1 MIGFSLRYRRTIVA
15 AWAALLV
22 ASIAV
27 LGVRVLSK
35 APLVDNSVGIW
46 FMKDDPELGVYEDFN
61 QQFGQKEW
69 SLVLL
74 QADSIFDPLFLRDLA
89 QISARIAQ
97 VEHITK
103 VLSLTNVKDSA
114 PSGDGALTY
123 QQLYPIDAADGL
135 LTAAQVDEFR
145 ARLYENPIFEHSIL
159 KRGDPHTT
167 VLLFQNDNFIH
178 SPEPYRIVMVDAVK
192 SVLDDYPR
200 LRGYSLAGTSIVN
213 AELNRASQ
221 RDGIRFYLLVT
232 FFIIVAAYASL
243 RNWRDLVVV
252 LANVT
257 ASALPPMA
265 LLAAFSIPYNMVT
278 VMLPPILIT
287 LSVCDVV
294 HLINGFHEE
303 RRRLGPAPAIVRAV
317 ESMRTPCTWTTVVAV
332 VSFLSLAAS
341 TVLPIWQLG
350 VFAAI
355 GIGLA
360 WLMTMTCVPILL
372 LALWPRGRTGH
383 AEGADG
389 AKPVGLYSARL
400 LRLQLGNWRWVWL
413 SAGGVMMLAT
423 YGIGQLQ
430 VDTDYTKF
438 FGKDMYITRS
448 YTQLAKAG
456 YGQSPVSLMLRF
468 PDGTNY
474 ASGDTFA
481 RILRFQER
489 IRKDP
494 AVIKLL
500 SVTDLLDRADRA
512 FSGPDAAEGRLRSY
526 NADQIGQLQLMA
538 ELGGND
544 DLRDFVTD
552 DKRTLQ
558 AIAMTSYMSSKELAS
573 LKERVYA
580 AGRATLP
587 ADVTLKVTGTTVQWA
602 NMDREVSH
610 TQMSSM
616 YIISYGLPRPPAD
629 HLQVL
634 DPRRD
639 RCVHQFG
646 AHVDHLRP
654 DGPAEHQDQHRDGT
668 RRRSGGRID
677 HGQHHLLHQP
687 GAAGARRRDD
697 RRGGGR
703 SRAADDRRRHHHD
716 VGDPGRRVRLSRD
729 IELPAD
735 VELRRPRDLVHS
747 GGAVH
752 GHPRESNSLE
762 AGGQR
767 GGLCSRP
774 PARFQ
779 RASKGGT
786 VTLLAMTSIT
796 ALVIGQV
803 LTPGA
808 GSGPAAGGTDQG
820 RQIFAEVSRR
830 NAGYGDQ
837 RAGVSMQLKRKS
849 GAATTRTMDIATL
862 EVANDGTR
870 SIVLFDS
877 PLDVKGTKVLTY
889 SHGRAGRRAVDLPA
903 GFQAGEADRGRQQDD
918 VVHGE

>member
-1 MIGFSLRYRRTIVA
+1 VIGFALRYRRTVVA

-46 FMKDDPELGVYEDFN
+46 FMKDDPELKVYEDFN
-61 QQFGQKEW
+61 RQFGQKEW

-89 QISARIAQ
+89 QITARIAT
-97 VEHITK
+97 VEHVTK

-123 QQLYPIDAADGL
+123 QQLYPIDADGL
-135 LTAAQVDEFR
+135 LSAAQVEEFR
-145 ARLYENPIFEHSIL
+145 ARLYENPVFEHSIL

-178 SPEPYRIVMVDAVK
+178 SPEPYRIVMADAVTN
-192 SVLDDYPR
+192 VLDDYPR
-200 LRGYSLAGTSIVN
+200 VRGYSLAGTSIVN

-221 RDGIRFYLLVT
+221 RDGIRFYILVT

-252 LANVT
+252 LANVA

-265 LLAAFSIPYNMVT
+265 LLAAFGIPYNMVT

-332 VSFLSLAAS
+332 VSFLSLSAS

-372 LALWPRGRTGH
+372 LALWPRGRTGD

-389 AKPVGLYSARL
+389 AKPVGVYAAHL
-400 LRLQLGNWRWVWL
+400 LPLQHGNWRWVWL
-413 SAGGVMMLAT
+413 SAGGVMLLAV
-423 YGIGQLQ
+423 YGIGHLQ

-438 FGKDMYITRS
+438 FGEEMYITRS
-448 YTQLAKAG
+448 YMQLAKAG

-468 PDGTNY
+468 PDGTY
-474 ASGDTFA
+474 ASGDRFA

-489 IRKDP
+489 IRKDR

-512 FSGPDAAEGRLRSY
+512 FSGTEGADDRLHSY
-526 NADQIGQLQLMA
+526 NAEQIGQLQLMA

-552 DKRTLQ
+552 DKRTMQ

-573 LKERVYA
+573 LKERVYS

-616 YIISYGLPRPPAD
+616 YIISTVFLVLLPIIFKSWILGVIGVLINALPMLITFGLMGLLNIKINLATA
-629 HLQVL
+629 LV
-634 DPRRD
+634 
-639 RCVHQFG
+639 
-646 AHVDHLRP
+646 
-654 DGPAEHQDQHRDGT
+654 
-668 RRRSGGRID
+668 GGV
-677 HGQHHLLHQP
+677 
-687 GAAGARRRDD
+687 A
-697 RRGGGR
+697 
-703 SRAADDRRRHHHD
+703 
-716 VGDPGRRVRLSRD
+716 VGSTMDSTIFFINRVRLARA
-729 IELPAD
+729 EGMTV
-735 VELRRPRDLVHS
+735 VE
-747 GGAVH
+747 AVDH
-752 GHPRESNSLE
+752 ALLTIGDGIIMTSVIL
-762 AGGQR
+762 AGGFACLATSSFLPTSYF
-767 GGLCSRP
+767 GGL
-774 PARFQ
+774 
-779 RASKGGT
+779 
-786 VTLLAMTSIT
+786 VTLSILVALFLDILVNPILLRLVGT
-796 ALVIGQV
+796 AEASI
-803 LTPGA
+803 A
-808 GSGPAAGGTDQG
+808 G
-820 RQIFAEVSRR
+820 RQLNSSA
-830 NAGYGDQ
+830 
-837 RAGVSMQLKRKS
+837 LRK
-849 GAATTRTMDIATL
+849 
-862 EVANDGTR
+862 
-870 SIVLFDS
+870 
-877 PLDVKGTKVLTY
+877 
-889 SHGRAGRRAVDLPA
+889 
-903 GFQAGEADRGRQQDD
+903 EAQ
-918 VVHGE
+918 